1 MAERISVYVD
11 DNTMRKLEAL
21 KRKLEIGMLAEVS
34 VSRAVTYAIV
44 KAWQVEFQSL
54 IAPLTEQ
61 ERALIEKYAPQE
73 VSDEREQSAS
83 SCVQ

>member
-11 DNTMRKLEAL
+11 DNTMRKLEDI
-21 KRKLEIGMLAEVS
+21 KRKLEAGMLAEVS

-61 ERALIEKYAPQE
+61 ERALIEKYAPQG
-73 VSDEREQSAS
+73 VSNERAI
-83 SCVQ
+83 VPHG